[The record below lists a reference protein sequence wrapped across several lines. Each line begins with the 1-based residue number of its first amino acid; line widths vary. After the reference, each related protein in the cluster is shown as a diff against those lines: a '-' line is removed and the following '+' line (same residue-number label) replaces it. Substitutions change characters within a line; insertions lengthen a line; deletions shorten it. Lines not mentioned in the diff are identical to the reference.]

1 MLFRKK
7 NRFEGLPRL
16 KRRGKEPPPFY
27 AQAEQLFLSSE
38 SLPDPLRLRVHRS
51 LSWLV
56 ESDKVA
62 QASLDCQFITL
73 WIAFNAAYG
82 REVGPSEASGDRAGY
97 KEFIG
102 IVCSLDEDGLIGNA
116 LFTTFSQAV
125 RVLLEDR
132 FCYQPY
138 WNAVNGRGSM
148 ASASE
153 RFKED
158 RRRAYQALQQ
168 GDHSRLLAIVVDRLY
183 TIRNQVLHGGA
194 TCGSSVNRSV
204 VKTGIGILRSV
215 VPSILVVM
223 MKHPGDGWGAPY
235 YPYSNDPGG
244 DGWKA

>member
-1 MLFRKK
+1 MLFHKK
-7 NRFEGLPRL
+7 TRFEGLPKL
-16 KRRGKEPPPFY
+16 RRKGKGEPPFY
-27 AQAEQLFLSSE
+27 AQAEQMFLSSDT
-38 SLPDPLRLRVHRS
+38 LPDALRLRVHRS

-62 QASLDCQFITL
+62 QCSADCQFITL

-82 REVGPSEASGDRAGY
+82 KEMGPLEPAGDRAGY
-97 KEFIG
+97 KELIG
-102 IVCSLDEDGLIGNA
+102 TVCSFDEEGLIGNA

-132 FCYQPY
+132 YCYQPY
-138 WNAVNGRGSM
+138 WNAVNGRASM
-148 ASASE
+148 ASAAD

-158 RRRAYQALQQ
+158 RRRAYQALQK
-168 GDHSRLLAIVVDRLY
+168 GDNSRLLAIVVDRLY

-204 VKTGIGILRSV
+204 IKTGIGILRSL

-223 MKHPGDGWGAPY
+223 MRHPGDGWGAPY
-235 YPYSNDPGG
+235 YPYSKDSGS